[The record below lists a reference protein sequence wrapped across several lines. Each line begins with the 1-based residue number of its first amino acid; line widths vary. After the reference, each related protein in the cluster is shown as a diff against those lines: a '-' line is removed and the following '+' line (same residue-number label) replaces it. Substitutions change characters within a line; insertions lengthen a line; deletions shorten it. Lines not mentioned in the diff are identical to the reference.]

1 MKIFI
6 LLVTLII
13 NSAYAEEKKEKII
26 TEYKKYEKFNLGDL
40 EVKGDLMAP
49 GDITVKER
57 ARVRIDN
64 SLYERHDYFDVI
76 KNDFMN
82 MK

>member
-1 MKIFI
+1 MKLIII
-6 LLVTLII
+6 LLLLLA
-13 NSAYAEEKKEKII
+13 NGALAADKKEKIV
-26 TEYKKYEKFNLGDL
+26 TEYRKYEKFNLGDL

-64 SLYERHDYFDVI
+64 TLYERNEYFDLI

-82 MK
+82 MR

>member
-1 MKIFI
+1 MKIIIFI
-6 LLVTLII
+6 LLVFAA
-13 NSAYAEEKKEKII
+13 SAVAADKKEKII

-40 EVKGDLMAP
+40 EVKGDLIAP

-64 SLYERHDYFDVI
+64 TLYERNEYFDMI

-82 MK
+82 IR

>member
-1 MKIFI
+1 MKIIIFLLFSNLI
-6 LLVTLII
+6 L
-13 NSAYAEEKKEKII
+13 AETKEKVI

-57 ARVRIDN
+57 ARIRIEN
-64 SLYERHDYFDVI
+64 SLFERKDYFDLI
-76 KNDFMN
+76 KNDFTN
-82 MK
+82 MR

>member
-6 LLVTLII
+6 ILLLLLA
-13 NSAYAEEKKEKII
+13 NSALAAEKKQKIV

-64 SLYERHDYFDVI
+64 TLYERNEYFDLI

-82 MK
+82 MR